1 MIDQTFTYFYNIY
14 LLDVHNGSVRT
25 EFYYC
30 VFAHD
35 VELFLSASF
44 IGVRR
49 IWFTISLRRITC
61 MVVALIQVKLESNSM
76 TDTHDGSLSSKK

>member
-1 MIDQTFTYFYNIY
+1 MTGKLLYIFYNIY
-14 LLDVHNGSVRT
+14 LLDVHSSSVRT

-49 IWFTISLRRITC
+49 IWFTISLRRIVVEPYAC
-61 MVVALIQVKLESNSM
+61 MVVALIQVKLESNSV
-76 TDTHDGSLSSKK
+76 TGT